1 MKLIKKCAR
10 KYCQEINPQ
19 PITNFSDNNKTW
31 DKLNCACNSCIK
43 RDIETFVPPKPKKA
57 SMSLAEKNIRA
68 FHKKAVRVPKWVN
81 QEEIFLIYR
90 NKPKDFNIDHIIPL
104 NGKIVSGLHVP
115 WNLQALSER
124 DNFLKKN
131 QFDGTYENES
141 WRKKK

>member
-1 MKLIKKCAR
+1 M
-10 KYCQEINPQ
+10 
-19 PITNFSDNNKTW
+19 SV
-31 DKLNCACNSCIK
+31 KLNFGVNNQSKFNSILF
-43 RDIETFVPPKPKKA
+43 I
-57 SMSLAEKNIRA
+57 I
-68 FHKKAVRVPKWVN
+68 
-81 QEEIFLIYR
+81 EEIFLIYR